1 MIKKILLLTLLSLF
15 LNADENLTAQ
25 KQNALYVQNL
35 IEIEEKMA
43 KMFEKYLLTE
53 FKIPTLE
60 NLRTDDY
67 LGENFSVTN
76 MMGNNIDFQNTS
88 ELKLKYAIAKD
99 EFRNKKLANGEE
111 NYIVQLYNRDLY
123 RENTSVSYDV
133 NTFTNSYVEIILK
146 SAEARTI
153 FELLKAGNTI
163 QKNCLAA
170 SLVNTYCNNNEKTIR
185 WHYTNERWIEYDK
198 KDFNNANVTVSLSS
212 MNSDSKMSALAIGSY
227 ILVKDGSR
235 YVKLKDQN
243 GALQILKVD

>member
-170 SLVNTYCNNNEKTIR
+170 SLVNTYCNNNE
-185 WHYTNERWIEYDK
+185 
-198 KDFNNANVTVSLSS
+198 
-212 MNSDSKMSALAIGSY
+212 
-227 ILVKDGSR
+227 
-235 YVKLKDQN
+235 
-243 GALQILKVD
+243 